1 MCCKLFCVLVVST
14 ILVQI
19 MCQGDDK
26 SDVNDDECKLL
37 INEINMG
44 SPSHLKTQDFVEL
57 KMTCHSERKSN
68 SLQGY
73 KVIGISAGPDTKD
86 PTKQAMAIDFV
97 ANLWNEKL
105 KNNDFF
111 TIGSANVPN
120 VDLSSKS
127 NLLKYRGKLTGNSNS
142 MISFL
147 SIGNMANTHLHAI
160 AVLYKKGYAF
170 PELVITQ
177 EKAFL
182 YINDNIQELI
192 KENLID
198 LVVYTRKAPF
208 ETCEF
213 FTRLHENFIN
223 KHYVLREFDNN
234 KKNKDRSLN
243 RCADDGKAFTPERF
257 KLGSPT
263 PGREND
269 CSGIHFFLEQIL
281 PEINDPVQNVVT
293 VPDDVDEFD
302 FTFEQ
307 TDSPKC
313 TSSDHASVYE
323 NLPDD
328 KIEEV
333 IEHQSQIASTSSCT
347 AINLPVNSGN
357 VADEADR
364 MNQRKRLQNP
374 TLNYEGDWETT
385 QYFK

>member
-44 SPSHLKTQDFVEL
+44 FPSHLKTQDFVEL

-73 KVIGISAGPDTKD
+73 KVIGISAGPDTTD

-127 NLLKYRGKLTGNSNS
+127 NLLKYRGKLTGHSNS

-182 YINDNIQELI
+182 NINDNIQELI

-223 KHYVLREFDNN
+223 KHY
-234 KKNKDRSLN
+234 
-243 RCADDGKAFTPERF
+243 A
-257 KLGSPT
+257 
-263 PGREND
+263 
-269 CSGIHFFLEQIL
+269 
-281 PEINDPVQNVVT
+281 
-293 VPDDVDEFD
+293 
-302 FTFEQ
+302 
-307 TDSPKC
+307 
-313 TSSDHASVYE
+313 SDHASVYE

-374 TLNYEGDWETT
+374 TLNYEGDWETESIH
-385 QYFK
+385 